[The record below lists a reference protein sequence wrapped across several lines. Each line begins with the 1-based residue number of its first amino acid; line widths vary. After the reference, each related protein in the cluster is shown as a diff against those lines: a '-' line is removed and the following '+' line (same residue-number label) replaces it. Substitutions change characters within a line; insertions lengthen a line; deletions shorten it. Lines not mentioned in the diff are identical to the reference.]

1 MEREMIRA
9 MDDDEKK
16 ERVIFAERL
25 VKRVPDY
32 PQDIKEAISHFII
45 VAAKNDYK
53 GNAGKMFVH
62 LFDEEEVDKL
72 SDLDDDMFFRQ
83 AKYIEKICRKR
94 CISILVNFYEYL
106 QKEELIQLEIL
117 NGNFFRNRYF
127 VKWLS
132 DGYIPCIYSPYGNMP
147 RGDKWMVDTT
157 NSLEKES
164 QIIPFDFS
172 YLKNTDVKL
181 ILKKYIWF
189 YPIAFKS
196 KKNFFE
202 HVKKFTMTIDEHLS
216 PKDKVKINA
225 AIVQDYIK
233 QLGSLNAASK
243 STVLS
248 SARTFVD
255 YGEKNGLLKINSLVR
270 QMLTSTKTHSKGDTR
285 TYSKAQL
292 DSISEWLEK
301 MYDQTKQSSYKI
313 ANYILKIQEKSPLRA
328 KSICDLK
335 TNCLKKIDEHGY
347 MLCHSAKTNPNA
359 EADIANDT
367 VKEIINAIKFTDI
380 FRSQLKD
387 NSKLSEYLFLYLDG
401 DTHDIVKM
409 TRTNYSKLIFD
420 AIKSL
425 GLPDFGQTGIRNFF
439 TKALTVQT
447 VQQGKNIADVPYLS
461 LHSMQVHF
469 DSYPHEIDIYKIAE
483 DFYLVSI
490 GDLDLQCEVKKDYN
504 SNGKDKVMNGA
515 GYCSAKSCDNFSL
528 EDCMFCRHF
537 VTTVAHK
544 KDFEMMID
552 RLDKDAANE
561 NIEHEKEFLIV
572 KKRAAV
578 KILCRIVE
586 IEQKGE

>member
-1 MEREMIRA
+1 
-9 MDDDEKK
+9 
-16 ERVIFAERL
+16 
-25 VKRVPDY
+25 
-32 PQDIKEAISHFII
+32 
-45 VAAKNDYK
+45 
-53 GNAGKMFVH
+53 
-62 LFDEEEVDKL
+62 
-72 SDLDDDMFFRQ
+72 
-83 AKYIEKICRKR
+83 
-94 CISILVNFYEYL
+94 
-106 QKEELIQLEIL
+106 
-117 NGNFFRNRYF
+117 
-127 VKWLS
+127 
-132 DGYIPCIYSPYGNMP
+132 
-147 RGDKWMVDTT
+147 
-157 NSLEKES
+157 
-164 QIIPFDFS
+164 
-172 YLKNTDVKL
+172 
-181 ILKKYIWF
+181 
-189 YPIAFKS
+189 
-196 KKNFFE
+196 
-202 HVKKFTMTIDEHLS
+202 
-216 PKDKVKINA
+216 
-225 AIVQDYIK
+225 
-233 QLGSLNAASK
+233 
-243 STVLS
+243 
-248 SARTFVD
+248 
-255 YGEKNGLLKINSLVR
+255 
-270 QMLTSTKTHSKGDTR
+270 
-285 TYSKAQL
+285 
-292 DSISEWLEK
+292 
-301 MYDQTKQSSYKI
+301 
-313 ANYILKIQEKSPLRA
+313 
-328 KSICDLK
+328 
-335 TNCLKKIDEHGY
+335 

-367 VKEIINAIKFTDI
+367 VKEIINAIKFTDN

-552 RLDKDAANE
+552 RLDKDVANE